1 MMYTNYIALIKNE
14 KQKNTTLWELFTK
27 SKSKILEWGNIDT
40 PDTQIHDGLLL
51 RFVF

>member
-1 MMYTNYIALIKNE
+1 MYINYIALIKNE
-14 KQKNTTLWELFTK
+14 KKNTALWEQFTK

-51 RFVF
+51 LRFVS